1 MEMTISRDGLDHI
14 LDGVN
19 DQTRVAAGG
28 RVAKLRT
35 TSQKRA
41 VSALPLDSP
50 DMGSE

>member
-41 VSALPLDSP
+41 VGFATRLA
-50 DMGSE
+50 GHGV